1 MTRKTRPVSWIKA
14 ALKEF
19 ETFPEGA
26 RSICLAALTIAAE
39 GGKADIAKPM
49 HGMGSGVFEIALPHR
64 GDAFRVVLRR
74 TACWGNLGRP
84 SVSEEIDA
92 AHQDDQA
99 RGRSD
104 QGPFEE
110 TEGDVTMK
118 GEKLEVTRGS
128 GNVFR
133 DLGHENADIEQFKA
147 ILAAEII
154 KALDR
159 DGLSVRGAH
168 SRTGIAAAD
177 FSRIRNAD
185 LGRFTVDRLM
195 SIINRLG
202 SRVDVKVRVRRPETI
217 AHEVTA

>member
-1 MTRKTRPVSWIKA
+1 MIKA

-26 RSICLAALTIAAE
+26 RAICLAALMIAAE
-39 GGKADIAKPM
+39 GGRADIAKPM
-49 HGMGSGVFEIALPHR
+49 HGMGTGVFEIALPFK
-64 GDAFRVVLRR
+64 GDAFRVVCAVPL
-74 TACWGNLGRP
+74 AGGIW
-84 SVSEEIDA
+84 
-92 AHQDDQA
+92 
-99 RGRSD
+99 
-104 QGPFEE
+104 FEKA
-110 TEGDVTMK
+110 EGDVAMK
-118 GEKLEVTRGS
+118 GEKLEVVRGS

-133 DLGHENADIEQFKA
+133 DLGHKNADAEQFKA

-159 DGLSVRGAH
+159 EHLSVRAAH
-168 SRTGIAAAD
+168 GRTGIAAAD

-202 SRVDVKVRVRRPETI
+202 SRVDVRVRVRRAAT
-217 AHEVTA
+217 TAQGVPA